1 MLFTESDCSANNQ
14 TRFSPQYLFCPH
26 NCKTFIWIHSPSKT
40 LIAVPL
46 RGQMITYTL
55 TAVEGTVLEYQRA
68 NDYLY
73 TYCSRGNCPGVSE
86 GK

>member
-1 MLFTESDCSANNQ
+1 MIT
-14 TRFSPQYLFCPH
+14 Y
-26 NCKTFIWIHSPSKT
+26 T
-40 LIAVPL
+40 LTAVEGTVL
-46 RGQMITYTL
+46 DIRGQMITYTL

-73 TYCSRGNCPGVSE
+73 TYCSRRNCPGVSE

>member
-1 MLFTESDCSANNQ
+1 
-14 TRFSPQYLFCPH
+14 
-26 NCKTFIWIHSPSKT
+26 
-40 LIAVPL
+40 
-46 RGQMITYTL
+46 MITYTL
-55 TAVEGTVLEYQRA
+55 TVVEGTVLEYQRA